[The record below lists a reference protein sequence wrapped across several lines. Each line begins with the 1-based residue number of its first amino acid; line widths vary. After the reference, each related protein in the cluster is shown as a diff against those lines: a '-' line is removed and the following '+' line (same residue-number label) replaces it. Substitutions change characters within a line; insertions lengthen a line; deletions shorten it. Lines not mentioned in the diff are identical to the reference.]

1 MRWDDA
7 YKGGHECYKW
17 HDLLE
22 GEGTDK
28 DALLGYVREN
38 LVHHTFTA
46 YINSIPTHSKKFD
59 NLEDAK
65 NFVIA
70 HYVLEK
76 LEGA

>member
-7 YKGGHECYKW
+7 FQGGQECYKW
-17 HDLLE
+17 HDLLD
-22 GEGTDK
+22 GEGTETDC
-28 DALLGYVREN
+28 LLGYVREN
-38 LVHHTFTA
+38 LVDHTFIA
-46 YINSIPTHSKKFD
+46 CINSMPTYNKKFD

-65 NFVIA
+65 NFIVA